1 MAVSER
7 KTGGYE
13 DNKLNLFNSEV
24 DPDTKNG
31 FLDEA
36 CELIELYT
44 GVIVAIF
51 LVFDEL
57 NIIKNSSVLINMRD
71 AMFHYRQMYEKNN
84 IIGLIEQQYAMKE
97 HLNRGVK
104 DGIIHLLNSLLERVE
119 FYFSCNE
126 QDKYFLLSK
135 TDKKRYR
142 EILHKIK
149 NYMLD
154 IRIDSMN
161 IERIFDQS
169 KVKERI
175 SEAKLYIS
183 DLVKFLEDND
193 IDVYKKDI
201 FRINTG
207 S

>member
-1 MAVSER
+1 MSENEG
-7 KTGGYE
+7 KVASGE
-13 DNKLNLFNSEV
+13 NLKLSLYNIEVNSE
-24 DPDTKNG
+24 TKNK
-31 FLDEA
+31 FLDDA
-36 CELIELYT
+36 CEVIELYT

-57 NIIKNSSVLINMRD
+57 NILKHSSILINMRD
-71 AMFHYRQMYEKNN
+71 AMFHYRQMYEKNSLL
-84 IIGLIEQQYAMKE
+84 GLVEQEYAMKE

-104 DGIIHLLNSLLERVE
+104 DGIIRLLNSLLERVE
-119 FYFSCNE
+119 FYFSSDE

-135 TDKKRYR
+135 NDKKRYR

-169 KVKERI
+169 KVEDRI
-175 SEAKLYIS
+175 NEAKRYIVE
-183 DLVKFLEDND
+183 LVKFLKDND

-201 FRINTG
+201 CRTNKG